1 MEKKTVTL
9 ETERLNLRK
18 FKLSDA
24 KDMFESYCGRD
35 IVTRYLTWMPHKS
48 EEDTKEFLEK
58 IVLPEYDKEYT
69 YRWAIELKETGKV
82 IGSIDVVDMSIRAKR
97 CTMGWVIGDDYWN
110 KGIMT
115 EAAKKVFEFLFEEG
129 FVRIQ
134 SHHQKENLASGRVM
148 QKVGMKHEGLLRKY
162 DINRSGE
169 IVDCDIYAIVK
180 ED

>member
-9 ETERLNLRK
+9 ETERLILRK

-24 KDMFESYCGRD
+24 QDMFDSYCSRD
-35 IVTRYLTWMPHKS
+35 IVTRYLTWMPHPNVES
-48 EEDTKEFLEK
+48 TREFLEK
-58 IVLPEYDKEYT
+58 VVLPEYDEEFT

-82 IGSIDVVDMSIRAKR
+82 IGSIDVVNKSLTAKR
-97 CTMGWVIGDDYWN
+97 CTMGWVIGDDYWS

-115 EAAKKVFEFLFEEG
+115 EAAKKVFEFLFDEG

-148 QKVGMKHEGLLRKY
+148 QKVGMKHEGLLKKY
-162 DINRSGE
+162 DINRLGE
-169 IVDCDIYAIVK
+169 IVDCELYAIVK
-180 ED
+180 EE